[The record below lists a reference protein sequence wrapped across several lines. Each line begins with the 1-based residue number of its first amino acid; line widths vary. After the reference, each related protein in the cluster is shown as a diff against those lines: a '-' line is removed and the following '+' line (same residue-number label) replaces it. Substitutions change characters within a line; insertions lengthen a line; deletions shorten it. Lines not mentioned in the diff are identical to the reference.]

1 MKLSEI
7 DIQITPFGWAIIL
20 FLVWMVITFM
30 RRNKLHLRDSVAM
43 SDRKA
48 TNKNPILRIKPF
60 GWAVILFLVWMAI
73 IFINALLNPPTP
85 LTPEQLQ
92 AIQQREDAERAS
104 RHKADENQRAVSAKN
119 KEICRIKAM
128 CAQYG
133 AARHACATA
142 GSFDTCM
149 SIKTENIP
157 DADYY
162 CSHDG
167 QVLGAPS
174 DGRFDLGCLIL
185 NLQ

>member
-1 MKLSEI
+1 MPLERAPVVAAPSL
-7 DIQITPFGWAIIL
+7 GC
-20 FLVWMVITFM
+20 V
-30 RRNKLHLRDSVAM
+30 SVAM
-43 SDRKA
+43 SDRK
-48 TNKNPILRIKPF
+48 TTSENPIRQITPL
-60 GWAVILFLVWMAI
+60 GWAVILFLVVMTI
-73 IFINALLNPPTP
+73 TFINAAVNPPTP

-92 AIQQREDAERAS
+92 AIQLHEEAERES
-104 RHKADENQRAVSAKN
+104 RRKADENQRAVSAKN

-133 AARHACATA
+133 AARQRCATA

-149 SIKTENIP
+149 SIQTENIQ
-157 DADYY
+157 DAEYH

-174 DGRFDLGCLIL
+174 DGRFDLGCFIV